1 MNRSLIVKKEGFSL
15 IEVLICMIF
24 LAIGLLAIASL
35 QVTSVRGN
43 FFSNNLMQATYVA
56 QDRLEFLKNPNLSL
70 SDPSLSPGNHDEGEF
85 RIPDSDLT
93 FNRSYSVES
102 VLDPNGNYLKINY
115 SVHWKELR
123 AGKPADHKISFST
136 FRSQ

>member
-1 MNRSLIVKKEGFSL
+1 MVLRKEGFSF
-15 IEVLICMIF
+15 IEVLICLVF

-56 QDRLEFLKNPNLSL
+56 QDRLEFLKNLPLG
-70 SDPSLSPGNHDEGEF
+70 DPPLGIGSHDDGTVV
-85 RIPDSDLT
+85 ISDLT

-102 VLDPNGNYLKINY
+102 VSDPNGSYLKLNY
-115 SVHWKELR
+115 AVRWND
-123 AGKPADHKISFST
+123 GADHDISFST
-136 FRSQ
+136 IRSQ